1 MKIKRQKHA
10 KKTISFYKY
19 NFGFREP
26 FQILIDGTFCQ
37 AALKN
42 KIQIK
47 EQLPKYFMGE
57 VQFCTTKC
65 ALKELETLSKDLYGA
80 KLILQRFQIRRCK
93 HKEPVPASQCLLSML
108 AETNAHHYFVATQ
121 DRELTKALMEIPGV
135 PLIYIVLNTMVLDKP
150 SACSVKH
157 VEAVQL
163 GELVSPHQ
171 QQSLQ
176 SLKVEQGLSK
186 DGEERRGKK
195 RKRKAGNPNPLSCL
209 KKKKKNPMA
218 QQPKMTDGEKK
229 RRSRHRKRSAAGPS
243 VSVNPNPS
251 SAQS

>member
-10 KKTISFYKY
+10 KKAISFYKY

-26 FQILIDGTFCQ
+26 FQIMIDGTFCQ

-57 VQFCTTKC
+57 VQLCTTKC

-80 KLILQRFQIRRCK
+80 KLILQRFQIRKCK
-93 HKEPVPASQCLLSML
+93 HKEPVPASQCLLSMVGQ
-108 AETNAHHYFVATQ
+108 TNAHHYFVATQ
-121 DRELTKALMEIPGV
+121 DRELTTALTEVPGV

-150 SACSVKH
+150 SVCSLKY

-176 SLKVEQGLSK
+176 SLKAEQGLSK

-195 RKRKAGNPNPLSCL
+195 RKRKSSNPNPLSCL
-209 KKKKKNPMA
+209 KKKKKSMP
-218 QQPKMTDGEKK
+218 QQPKTDREKK
-229 RRSRHRKRSAAGPS
+229 KRSRHRKRSSAGPS
-243 VSVNPNPS
+243 VSVNPDPS